1 MNEHTTCSEDL
12 AAEVRRVAKLARI
25 YVSEDDVAQW
35 TRDLGRILE
44 YVRQLNELDVDS
56 VEPTAHAIP
65 VANVMRDD
73 EPRPGLPHTEALSN
87 APAARDG
94 LFIVPKIIE

>member
-1 MNEHTTCSEDL
+1 MNERRTFSADL

-44 YVRQLNELDVDS
+44 YVRQLNELNVEG

-65 VANVMRDD
+65 VANVLRCDD
-73 EPRPGLPHTEALSN
+73 PAPGLSREEALSN

>member
-1 MNEHTTCSEDL
+1 MNERRTFSADL

-44 YVRQLNELDVDS
+44 YVRQLNEL
-56 VEPTAHAIP
+56 
-65 VANVMRDD
+65 NVRCGADGACD
-73 EPRPGLPHTEALSN
+73 PGGQRAQ
-87 APAARDG
+87 
-94 LFIVPKIIE
+94 V